1 MVGTCLAGTSHVG
14 HVSEREPRAE
24 DEHVLVQA
32 CEVREPKPVHSSQQ
46 PPARAAH
53 CMGGLAARQTQTHP
67 LSAGPCRDGSSA
79 RALGKS
85 PSASYSRAIEGSR
98 FVAGLCDCL
107 GLHQLVVSSTSW
119 PWTKLACAPRAR
131 PPSAACALV
140 ITKMTSHT
148 RTRGLL
154 QLRPRVCERAEFQ
167 LYLSLRISACNS
179 TKFKLKFAG
188 SNAA

>member
-98 FVAGLCDCL
+98 FVADCL

-119 PWTKLACAPRAR
+119 PWTKLACAPRAAPLGR
-131 PPSAACALV
+131 VCPRHYKNDESYED
-140 ITKMTSHT
+140 T
-148 RTRGLL
+148 RT
-154 QLRPRVCERAEFQ
+154 
-167 LYLSLRISACNS
+167 SS
-179 TKFKLKFAG
+179 TTSSCLCTG
-188 SNAA
+188 